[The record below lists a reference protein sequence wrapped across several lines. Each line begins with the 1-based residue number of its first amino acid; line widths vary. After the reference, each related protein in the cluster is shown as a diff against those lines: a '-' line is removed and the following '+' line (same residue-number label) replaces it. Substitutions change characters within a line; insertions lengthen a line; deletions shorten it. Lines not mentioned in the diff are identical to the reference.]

1 MWKEILGL
9 MLGFFVMFISQVY
22 GQEVVEV
29 YKEVEITGQSKDLVD
44 YPVPFIPVLKD
55 LRYDN
60 EKSALLKT
68 KNYITGMLVF
78 KGNYSAKSLVEF
90 YRVQMKN
97 QGWEEVGS
105 FSSKITFI
113 AFSRPEGQAFIAISE
128 GYFLTELRIVVIL
141 KTIKS

>member
-1 MWKEILGL
+1 MLKRLASLIISFLILV
-9 MLGFFVMFISQVY
+9 FSQAY
-22 GQEVVEV
+22 GQEVIDLS
-29 YKEVEITGQSKDLVD
+29 KEINVTGQAKDLVY

-55 LRYDN
+55 LRYDSD
-60 EKSALLKT
+60 KSALLKT
-68 KNYITGMLVF
+68 GSHIAGMLVF
-78 KGNYSAKSLVEF
+78 KGNYSSKSLVEF

-128 GYFLTELRIVVIL
+128 GFFFTELRIVVIL
-141 KTIKS
+141 KARS

>member
-1 MWKEILGL
+1 MLKRLASLIISLLILV
-9 MLGFFVMFISQVY
+9 FSQAY
-22 GQEVVEV
+22 GQEVIDLS
-29 YKEVEITGQSKDLVD
+29 KEINVTGQAKDQVY

-55 LRYDN
+55 LRYDSD
-60 EKSALLKT
+60 KSALLKT
-68 KNYITGMLVF
+68 GSHITGMLVF
-78 KGNYSAKSLVEF
+78 KGNYSSKSLVEF

-128 GYFLTELRIVVIL
+128 GFFFTELRIVVIL
-141 KTIKS
+141 KARS

>member
-1 MWKEILGL
+1 MLRRLASLIISLLILV
-9 MLGFFVMFISQVY
+9 FSQAY
-22 GQEVVEV
+22 AQEVIDLSR
-29 YKEVEITGQSKDLVD
+29 EINIIGQTKDLVY

-55 LRYDN
+55 LRYDGD
-60 EKSALLKT
+60 KSALLKT
-68 KNYITGMLVF
+68 GFHITGMLVF
-78 KGNYSAKSLVEF
+78 KGNYSSKSLVEF

-128 GYFLTELRIVVIL
+128 GLFLTELRIVVIL
-141 KTIKS
+141 KARS